1 MDRFGVTAD
10 AGDRAAVARMIAG
23 LATEPL
29 PSTEDVLTQV
39 IVLPNPGPAWVR
51 RVGARQL
58 WLAYRFDDSS
68 VTILGVNV
76 HPPLPL

>member
-10 AGDRAAVARMIAG
+10 AGDRAAVARLISA
-23 LATEPL
+23 LAIEPL
-29 PSTEDVLTQV
+29 PGTGDVHTQV
-39 IVLPNPGPAWVR
+39 MVLPDPGPAWAR

-58 WLAYRFDDSS
+58 WVFYRFDDAT

-76 HPPLPL
+76 HPPAPL